1 MARYWPSSFLPFM
14 ERDEVEANENAN
26 VKTKEANV
34 QPSRPNKLGQLR
46 ICIWPKRELSPAGP
60 TEEISSRQNGQI

>member
-1 MARYWPSSFLPFM
+1 M

-26 VKTKEANV
+26 AKTKGANI

-46 ICIWPKRELSPAGP
+46 IYHMAKKGTFSFGSNGGNLEPA
-60 TEEISSRQNGQI
+60 E

>member
-14 ERDEVEANENAN
+14 ARDEVEANENAN
-26 VKTKEANV
+26 AKTKEANI

-46 ICIWPKRELSPAGP
+46 TYHMAKKRTFSFGTNGGNLEPAK
-60 TEEISSRQNGQI
+60 

>member
-1 MARYWPSSFLPFM
+1 M

-26 VKTKEANV
+26 AKTKEANI

-46 ICIWPKRELSPAGP
+46 TYMAKKRTFSFGTNGGNLEPAK
-60 TEEISSRQNGQI
+60 